1 MVQVNG
7 KLRDR
12 ITVPVSITEDELPQI
27 LQEKA
32 IKANAYL
39 EGKKVRKRIY
49 VPGRLVNFVVQ

>member
-12 ITVPVSITEDELPQI
+12 IIVPVSITEDEPPQI
-27 LQEKA
+27 LREKA
-32 IKANAYL
+32 AKANAYL
-39 EGKKVRKRIY
+39 EGKKIRKRIY